1 MNYLSSFI
9 AIIGPP
15 NVGKSTLLNRIL
27 GEKLAIVSPKP
38 QTTRN
43 RIIGIYHGNGFQI
56 VFMDTPG
63 IHTTRTALHKSMVAS
78 ARTACREVDM
88 VLLMIEIGHPDD
100 PEIPSLIKNLKKLR
114 KSCILA
120 INKIDMHPKE
130 WLLPVID
137 SYRGMYDFQAIVP
150 ISAPK
155 GDGVDKLIDELRL
168 TLKSGPQYFPE
179 EIKTDQSEIALVSEI
194 IREKVYH
201 HTSKELPYSTA
212 VTVDEMKE
220 VPSKNLLS
228 IIARVHVERDSQKAI
243 LIGKGGRMI
252 KAIGRSARREIQKMF
267 AMRTY
272 LDLTVTVAKNWTTDT
287 RALRR
292 LGY

>member
-120 INKIDMHPKE
+120 INKIDMQAKE
-130 WLLPVID
+130 RLLPVID
-137 SYRGMYDFQAIVP
+137 SYRCMYDFQAIIP
-150 ISAPK
+150 ISALK

>member
-78 ARTACREVDM
+78 ARTACREVDV

-114 KSCILA
+114 KPCILA
-120 INKIDMHPKE
+120 INKIDMQPKE
-130 WLLPVID
+130 RLLPVID
-137 SYRGMYDFQAIVP
+137 SYRSMYDFQAIIP
-150 ISAPK
+150 ISALK
-155 GDGVDKLIDELRL
+155 GDGVDELIDELRL

-179 EIKTDQSEIALVSEI
+179 EIKTDQSEMVLVSEI

-228 IIARVHVERDSQKAI
+228 IVARVHVERDSQKAI